1 MNMAQTPQQPP
12 HSIEAEMSVLGGLM
26 LDNRIWHELA
36 DKLSA
41 EDFYRADHRQ
51 IFNAIGRLLDANK
64 ACDFVT
70 LSEHLRNQ
78 GALEAAGGIAYLGSL
93 AVDTHSVANVR
104 HYADIVRERS
114 VLRGLIA
121 AGNDISDIG
130 YRPEGRTPAELVD
143 VAEQKVFAIREQG
156 AKGKTGYEDI
166 QTLLTR
172 AEARIER
179 LRKDPNA
186 FTGLKTGFRDLDK
199 KVVGLNPGD
208 LIIIAGRPS
217 MGKTSFAMNIAE
229 NIAISAPEKERKAV
243 AMFSMEMSGDQ
254 LATRVLA
261 SFGRIE
267 LGKLFT
273 GNLDTYDY
281 DKLTS
286 ASALVRQG
294 KLFIDETGGLSPMDL
309 RARARRLK
317 RQHDIELLLVDY
329 IQLMQVAG
337 NKENRTNEISEIS
350 RNLKSLAK
358 ELRIPIVVLSQLN
371 RGVESRDNKR
381 PRMSDLRESGGIEQD
396 ADLVLLIYRDE
407 VYNPDTPAKGVAEI
421 IIAKQRNGPTGI
433 VKMAF
438 LGEYTKFDNLAD
450 ESYEQLH
457 E

>member
-1 MNMAQTPQQPP
+1 
-12 HSIEAEMSVLGGLM
+12 M
-26 LDNRIWHELA
+26 LDNRLWHDLA

-41 EDFYRADHRQ
+41 EDFYRADHQQ
-51 IFNAIGRLLDANK
+51 IYGAIGHLIDGGK

-70 LSEHLRNQ
+70 LSEHLRNA
-78 GALEAAGGIAYLGSL
+78 GTLDAAGGVAYLGSL
-93 AVDTHSVANVR
+93 AVDTHSVANVL
-104 HYADIVRERS
+104 HYAEIVRERS

-121 AGNDISDIG
+121 AGTDITGIG
-130 YRPEGRTPAELVD
+130 YRPEGRSTGELVD
-143 VAEQKVFAIREQG
+143 EAEQKVFAIRERG
-156 AKGKTGYEDI
+156 ARGRTGYEDI
-166 QTLLTR
+166 QTLLGR
-172 AEARIER
+172 AEARIEK
-179 LRKDPNA
+179 LIKDPNA

-208 LIIIAGRPS
+208 LIIVAGRPS

-229 NIAISAPEKERKAV
+229 NIAINAPVSERKAV
-243 AMFSMEMSGDQ
+243 AVFSMEMSGEQ

-273 GNLDTYDY
+273 GNLDAMDH

-286 ASALVRQG
+286 ASAIIRES

-317 RQHDIELLLVDY
+317 RQHDIQMILVDY
-329 IQLMQVAG
+329 IQLMQVPG
-337 NKENRTNEISEIS
+337 KKENRTSEISEIS

-358 ELRIPIVVLSQLN
+358 ELSVPIIVLSQLN
-371 RGVESRDNKR
+371 RGVETRDDKR

-396 ADLVLLIYRDE
+396 ADVVLMVYRDE
-407 VYNPDTPAKGVAEI
+407 VYNPDGPAKGVAEI
-421 IIAKQRNGPTGI
+421 IIAKQRNGPTGK

-438 LGEYTKFDNLAD
+438 IGQHTKFDNLAD
-450 ESYEQLH
+450 DSFEPDH